1 MTQIHLTRKQA
12 TDLGL
17 PTTDRSILLYRFELM
32 DAERPEAQIAMPI
45 TLLEQEAPCIDCVT
59 LRDQL
64 VRDQAELD
72 ELKLER
78 DRLTA
83 RIAELEAA
91 PAAETPTERKRGK

>member
-17 PTTDRSILLYRFELM
+17 PTTDRSILLYRFELL
-32 DAERPEAQIAMPI
+32 DAERPEAQTAMPAA
-45 TLLEQEAPCIDCVT
+45 QGAPCTDCVT

-91 PAAETPTERKRGK
+91 PAAETPIERKRGR

>member
-17 PTTDRSILLYRFELM
+17 PTTDRSILLYRFELL
-32 DAERPEAQIAMPI
+32 DAERPEVQTATPATQG
-45 TLLEQEAPCIDCVT
+45 APCADCVT

-64 VRDQAELD
+64 VCDQAELD
-72 ELKLER
+72 GLKLER
-78 DRLTA
+78 DRLAA

-91 PAAETPTERKRGK
+91 LAAETPTERKRGK

>member
-1 MTQIHLTRKQA
+1 MTQIHLTRQQA

-32 DAERPEAQIAMPI
+32 DVERPEAQTAVPF
-45 TLLEQEAPCIDCVT
+45 EQSAPCADCVT

-72 ELKLER
+72 GVKLER
-78 DRLTA
+78 DRLAA
-83 RIAELEAA
+83 RIAELDAA
-91 PAAETPTERKRGK
+91 PAVEMPTERKRGK